1 MTDGSAQQLQYPVE
15 LDPDY
20 VTELM
25 RARLNLLRYEEQ
37 ESRPDYFLFTDL
49 AIMYN
54 TCVLLI
60 QRLNALIET
69 PPHDLARLAQV
80 VSDIRVALG
89 PALVHYIGTSEQSL
103 GHLMDHITELEAK
116 TEH

>member
-1 MTDGSAQQLQYPVE
+1 MTDASAHQLQYPVE
-15 LDPDY
+15 VDPAY

-25 RARLNLLRYEEQ
+25 RARLNLLSYEES

-49 AIMYN
+49 AVMYN

-69 PPHDLARLAQV
+69 PPHDLARLTQV

-103 GHLMDHITELEAK
+103 DRLIDHITELDAK